1 MAVNF
6 KKPSKKATIITTAI
20 IIVLLIIAATGTVVF
35 LRDRG
40 TTEAT
45 AEMAQE
51 QNYTQ
56 NESAEGQT
64 QTGEEQTAP
73 EEQANTEE
81 VATQEENVQETES
94 IAQSTS
100 TGTQETTGE
109 TAGSTAGTAGN
120 ESTGTTTATEEIQ
133 ESTITRTE
141 TVEIPERKV
150 SEDHNVWWEPMSI
163 NAELASAKINP
174 IKDDVKIEKKA
185 TTEKGNDYVVEG
197 EKITYTITVTNNSGK
212 TVEVKDAIPE
222 KTTYVASSATEGAT
236 EVKENENVIGLIWNV
251 EEGTT
256 EVSFTVVVNE
266 GAEGTIRNIAI
277 ANGEESNPV
286 ETPVVI
292 AEKVAVVTNAEGEEV
307 EKAKIGDKITYTITV
322 KNTGS
327 TEATVNVQD
336 AKLQELVNAG
346 IVSIDEASKEVT
358 DKLIAGTEVKLGA
371 GEEKQY
377 VFTVTVLKTSEAIVN
392 VATIDETEITEIT
405 ETEGIEVVKEEI
417 STPANGTAY
426 VLGEEVIYRVT
437 VTNTG
442 STTLTNINVTDL
454 LAGIE
459 LESDSNII
467 ASLAPGASDHVD
479 YKYKVTKAD
488 LGEEI
493 YNKATAK
500 AEEGPEDSDDETVPT
515 DNGISIEKAQ
525 TTEKE
530 NDYVVEGETIT
541 YTVTVRNASTKAVN
555 VKITDTIPEGT
566 TYVAGSASKGAT
578 EVTNAEGIVTSL
590 EWNNVRVS
598 GEGSKTVT
606 FQVKVNEG
614 AEGTVRN
621 VATVQ
626 ENEEGSTPEESNEV
640 KVPIVTGEKVA
651 VVTNSEG
658 QEVEKAKIGDK
669 ITYTITV
676 KNTGDTEATVNVQ
689 DAKLQELVNAG
700 ILKID
705 EASKE
710 VTDKLIAGIEVKL
723 GAGEEK
729 QYTFTVTVTNIN
741 GAIENI
747 ATIDDT
753 PITEITETEP
763 EYVSI
768 SGTKTWIT
776 NDPSIIGT
784 LKATIVLKQN
794 GIEIARQEITG
805 NGSYDFGSSLPK
817 YDNNGNLY
825 NYTVE
830 ELPVEGYT
838 STAIPTT
845 NGTNFINTIDR
856 KTTISGQ
863 KIWDDANDIEGR
875 PEEIT
880 IKLYVNGQDT
890 GITTTTSA
898 EKGWAYSFGEQP
910 MYDASGKLYEYSV
923 KEVEV
928 EGYTTIESED
938 SYDITN
944 HKDVPRV
951 DIDKVSKLVNGNAIN
966 ADTKLKIG
974 DKVTYEITVSNIG
987 NVDLSNVKVTDDHT
1001 VTVSRIYKVDT
1012 EGNRTR
1018 QRTLEAKASQSNLL
1032 GTTQLAVGEKYVI
1045 VVTYTVDDNTINE
1058 ADTVNGD
1065 KLINNAYVEGT
1076 YNDTTVNDNDD
1087 DKLTKH
1093 AEAIINQS
1101 KTSEV
1106 EGNEAGDT
1114 TVQKGDIIEYTITVG
1129 NTGNISGITTVTDSM
1144 LKENIIANKI
1154 TMVNTDGTDLS
1165 GEANYTTNCISITT
1179 YNADNTVKATSTT
1192 NVNQLAEG
1200 LGMTVDNG
1208 ETVVITFKVKVGN
1221 LLPGDTIVNEL
1232 EGYETEHIENDVE
1245 AQIQIN
1251 KVVVNP
1257 QETVLVIDISR
1268 SMAEAV
1274 DFVYNGEGPDDPF
1287 ADTYEETRWHA
1298 LETALDTFLRTYM
1311 GGTDNQNAVTIIGY
1325 NENTKVVCPRTTSLS
1340 TALASYDAI
1349 LTPEQFTAGR
1359 AENPD
1364 TVDSLEVTDS
1374 ELGSGTNVEAG
1385 LYTAYNNLNAT
1396 GKLNGAKVILMTDGE
1411 ANKTIDTGHTSV
1423 SAEVGINAAKPYAN
1437 LIKANGT
1444 RYTVSLSLGTGNQTY
1459 IDLLGSL
1466 SSGAEYQYNTNSMS
1480 GLIEDFEEISTS
1492 LSSQTLNTVTRKG
1505 IVYLGNSINVDG
1517 NYVKEVVLTI
1527 PDQDGVTQTF
1537 TLTWGE
1543 FTSYYNEA
1551 LNTININSFASS
1563 NGITAI
1569 TGQIGITIN
1578 VDTTIQNN
1586 N

>member
-94 IAQSTS
+94 TAQ
-100 TGTQETTGE
+100 
-109 TAGSTAGTAGN
+109 STAGTSGN

-292 AEKVAVVTNAEGEEV
+292 AEKVAVVTNAEGQEV

-454 LAGIE
+454 LPGIE

-598 GEGSKTVT
+598 GEGSKTVA

-651 VVTNSEG
+651 VVANSEG

-676 KNTGDTEATVNVQ
+676 KNAGGTEATVNVQ
-689 DAKLQELVNAG
+689 DAKLQELVNAANQLSECIQNRISQG
-700 ILKID
+700 SLQNSISTADIADIQVSGNSLSVTLKIQNAIRPSIFQKWNSSSANVFWLLND
-705 EASKE
+705 GYK
-710 VTDKLIAGIEVKL
+710 VK
-723 GAGEEK
+723 K
-729 QYTFTVTVTNIN
+729 NVWFKNIN
-741 GAIENI
+741 NFGYRAAARFVE
-747 ATIDDT
+747 
-753 PITEITETEP
+753 
-763 EYVSI
+763 
-768 SGTKTWIT
+768 
-776 NDPSIIGT
+776 
-784 LKATIVLKQN
+784 Q
-794 GIEIARQEITG
+794 GI
-805 NGSYDFGSSLPK
+805 NP
-817 YDNNGNLY
+817 
-825 NYTVE
+825 
-830 ELPVEGYT
+830 
-838 STAIPTT
+838 
-845 NGTNFINTIDR
+845 
-856 KTTISGQ
+856 
-863 KIWDDANDIEGR
+863 
-875 PEEIT
+875 
-880 IKLYVNGQDT
+880 
-890 GITTTTSA
+890 
-898 EKGWAYSFGEQP
+898 
-910 MYDASGKLYEYSV
+910 
-923 KEVEV
+923 
-928 EGYTTIESED
+928 
-938 SYDITN
+938 
-944 HKDVPRV
+944 
-951 DIDKVSKLVNGNAIN
+951 
-966 ADTKLKIG
+966 
-974 DKVTYEITVSNIG
+974 
-987 NVDLSNVKVTDDHT
+987 
-1001 VTVSRIYKVDT
+1001 
-1012 EGNRTR
+1012 TR
-1018 QRTLEAKASQSNLL
+1018 Q
-1032 GTTQLAVGEKYVI
+1032 GE
-1045 VVTYTVDDNTINE
+1045 
-1058 ADTVNGD
+1058 
-1065 KLINNAYVEGT
+1065 
-1076 YNDTTVNDNDD
+1076 
-1087 DKLTKH
+1087 H
-1093 AEAIINQS
+1093 
-1101 KTSEV
+1101 
-1106 EGNEAGDT
+1106 
-1114 TVQKGDIIEYTITVG
+1114 
-1129 NTGNISGITTVTDSM
+1129 
-1144 LKENIIANKI
+1144 
-1154 TMVNTDGTDLS
+1154 
-1165 GEANYTTNCISITT
+1165 SIR
-1179 YNADNTVKATSTT
+1179 
-1192 NVNQLAEG
+1192 
-1200 LGMTVDNG
+1200 
-1208 ETVVITFKVKVGN
+1208 
-1221 LLPGDTIVNEL
+1221 
-1232 EGYETEHIENDVE
+1232 
-1245 AQIQIN
+1245 
-1251 KVVVNP
+1251 VVVDR
-1257 QETVLVIDISR
+1257 IDEIQ
-1268 SMAEAV
+1268 A
-1274 DFVYNGEGPDDPF
+1274 
-1287 ADTYEETRWHA
+1287 T
-1298 LETALDTFLRTYM
+1298 LD
-1311 GGTDNQNAVTIIGY
+1311 
-1325 NENTKVVCPRTTSLS
+1325 KS
-1340 TALASYDAI
+1340 
-1349 LTPEQFTAGR
+1349 
-1359 AENPD
+1359 
-1364 TVDSLEVTDS
+1364 
-1374 ELGSGTNVEAG
+1374 
-1385 LYTAYNNLNAT
+1385 
-1396 GKLNGAKVILMTDGE
+1396 
-1411 ANKTIDTGHTSV
+1411 
-1423 SAEVGINAAKPYAN
+1423 AAK
-1437 LIKANGT
+1437 
-1444 RYTVSLSLGTGNQTY
+1444 Q
-1459 IDLLGSL
+1459 
-1466 SSGAEYQYNTNSMS
+1466 
-1480 GLIEDFEEISTS
+1480 
-1492 LSSQTLNTVTRKG
+1492 
-1505 IVYLGNSINVDG
+1505 
-1517 NYVKEVVLTI
+1517 
-1527 PDQDGVTQTF
+1527 
-1537 TLTWGE
+1537 
-1543 FTSYYNEA
+1543 
-1551 LNTININSFASS
+1551 
-1563 NGITAI
+1563 
-1569 TGQIGITIN
+1569 
-1578 VDTTIQNN
+1578 
-1586 N
+1586 